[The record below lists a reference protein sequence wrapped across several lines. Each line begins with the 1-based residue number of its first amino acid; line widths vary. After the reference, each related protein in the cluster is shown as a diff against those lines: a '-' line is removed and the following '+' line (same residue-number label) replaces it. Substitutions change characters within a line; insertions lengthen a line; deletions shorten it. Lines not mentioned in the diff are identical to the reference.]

1 MLNEHT
7 HDEKPI
13 KEAIYQ
19 TIEAIKAKTLEGSAT
34 PAELVEQELSKLDP
48 TIQGQMVQVRSI
60 KRMAQRLLKKNR
72 IKNNSS
78 FKKEKNLLDKNC
90 DFNATRYE
98 HLKVVY

>member
-19 TIEAIKAKTLEGSAT
+19 TIETIKVKTLEGSVT

-48 TIQGQMVQVRSI
+48 TIQG
-60 KRMAQRLLKKNR
+60 
-72 IKNNSS
+72 
-78 FKKEKNLLDKNC
+78 
-90 DFNATRYE
+90 
-98 HLKVVY
+98 KVSVLGV

>member
-19 TIEAIKAKTLEGSAT
+19 TIETIKVKTLEGSAT

-48 TIQGQMVQVRSI
+48 TIQGKVSI
-60 KRMAQRLLKKNR
+60 LG
-72 IKNNSS
+72 
-78 FKKEKNLLDKNC
+78 
-90 DFNATRYE
+90 
-98 HLKVVY
+98 V

>member
-19 TIEAIKAKTLEGSAT
+19 TIESIKAKTLEGFVT

-48 TIQGQMVQVRSI
+48 TIQG
-60 KRMAQRLLKKNR
+60 
-72 IKNNSS
+72 
-78 FKKEKNLLDKNC
+78 
-90 DFNATRYE
+90 
-98 HLKVVY
+98 KVGILGV

>member
-48 TIQGQMVQVRSI
+48 SIQGQMVQVRSI

-72 IKNNSS
+72 IKHTSS

-98 HLKVVY
+98 HLKVIY

>member
-34 PAELVEQELSKLDP
+34 PAELVEQELGKLDP
-48 TIQGQMVQVRSI
+48 TIQGKVS
-60 KRMAQRLLKKNR
+60 LLGVESLWGVCTF
-72 IKNNSS
+72 IPVDWGS
-78 FKKEKNLLDKNC
+78 
-90 DFNATRYE
+90 
-98 HLKVVY
+98 